1 MSQRQMTQSW
11 IEHTYWFKDTDL
23 IWKSPYNG
31 AAYNGQIT
39 TVAGATDYNGTL
51 GMADAT
57 VEALAAAKKIKITPP
72 NGAPALALRFR
83 FDGSANDSNVL
94 ELYAGHGVDH
104 YHHRATLT
112 ILQGTQLYS
121 GSIYFGDKCTPTNE
135 VSYSTV
141 TELSAEANFVA
152 EYVFNLHG
160 ADRILLLCS
169 TLAATTI
176 YVDWRIIP

>member
-1 MSQRQMTQSW
+1 MTQSW
-11 IEHTYWFKDTDL
+11 IPHTIWYKDTDVVNL
-23 IWKSPYNG
+23 KPYNG
-31 AAYNGQIT
+31 GKYSGKIT
-39 TVAGATDYNGTL
+39 VVAGATDYNGTL

-57 VEALAAAKKIKITPP
+57 VEALASTKKIKITPP
-72 NGAPALALRFR
+72 NGAPALAVRFR

-94 ELYAGHGVDH
+94 EMYVGHGVDH

-121 GSIYFGDKCTPTNE
+121 TGIYFGDKCTPSNE

-141 TELSAEANFVA
+141 TELSAETNFVA

-160 ADRILLLCS
+160 ADRVLFLCS

>member
-1 MSQRQMTQSW
+1 MSQAQMTQSW
-11 IEHTYWFKDTDL
+11 APHTYWFEDTDKIL
-23 IWKSPYNG
+23 KPPYNG
-31 AAYNGQIT
+31 DAYNGQIT

-57 VEALAAAKKIKITPP
+57 VELLAAAKKIKITPFV
-72 NGAPALALRFR
+72 GTPAIALRFR

-94 ELYAGHGVDH
+94 QLYHAYGIDH

-112 ILQGTQLYS
+112 VLQGTQLYDT
-121 GSIYFGDKCTPTNE
+121 GIYFGDKVTPTNE
-135 VSYSTV
+135 KSYSTV
-141 TELSAEANFVA
+141 TELSGENNWVG

-160 ADRILLLCS
+160 ADRVLLLCS

-176 YVDWRIIP
+176 YVDWRVIP